1 MSQLFSW
8 ILELIFH
15 PFQDLLNGFV
25 HFTSAMGVE
34 EHANI
39 N

>member
-1 MSQLFSW
+1 MSQPFFW
-8 ILELIFH
+8 VLELIFH
-15 PFQDLLNGFV
+15 PFQVLLNGFV

-39 N
+39 S